1 MRFDEIMPER
11 VWLSEIVALAKGYG
25 WLVYHALPA
34 MNARGRWATH
44 QMGDT
49 GFPDL
54 MLVHP
59 SFGTLFVELKTNQG
73 RVSTRQQEWLD
84 VLHTA
89 GNETAVWRPK
99 DRSRIKQR
107 LMGDRHGGFS

>member
-1 MRFDEIMPER
+1 MKFDDVMPER
-11 VWLSEIVALAKGYG
+11 VWLSEVVALAKGYG

-34 MNARGRWATH
+34 QNARGRWATH

-54 MLVHP
+54 MMVHS
-59 SFGTLFVELKTNQG
+59 SFGTLFVELKTNKG
-73 RVSTRQQEWLD
+73 RLTSNQQDWLD

-89 GNETAVWRPK
+89 GQETHVWRPK
-99 DRSRIKQR
+99 DRHRIKQR
-107 LMGDRHGGFS
+107 LMGDRHAR

>member
-11 VWLSEIVALAKGYG
+11 VWLSEVVALAKAYG

-34 MNARGRWATH
+34 MNSRGRWATH

-54 MLVHP
+54 MLAHHR
-59 SFGTLFVELKTNQG
+59 FGTLFVELKTNQG
-73 RVSTRQQEWLD
+73 RLTAQQETWLD
-84 VLHTA
+84 VLAEA
-89 GNETAVWRPK
+89 GQETAVWRPK
-99 DRSRIKQR
+99 DRARIR
-107 LMGDRHGGFS
+107 LRLIGDRHGS

>member
-1 MRFDEIMPER
+1 VNHDALMTEK
-11 VWLSEIVALAKGYG
+11 VWLSEVVALAKGFG
-25 WLVYHALPA
+25 WHVYHALPA

-54 MLVHP
+54 MMAHP
-59 SFGTLFVELKTNQG
+59 RWGTLFVELKTNQG
-73 RVSTRQQEWLD
+73 RLTANQQDWLD

-89 GNETAVWRPK
+89 GQETHVWRPK
-99 DRSRIKQR
+99 DRAMMKLR
-107 LMGDRHGGFS
+107 LMGDGYANG